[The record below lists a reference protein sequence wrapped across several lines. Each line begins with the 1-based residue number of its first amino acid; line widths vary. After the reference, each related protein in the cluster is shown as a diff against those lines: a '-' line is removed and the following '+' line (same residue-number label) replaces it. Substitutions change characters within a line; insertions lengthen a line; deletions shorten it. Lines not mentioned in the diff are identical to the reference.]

1 MKGWQE
7 SNGLDSGAMRGC
19 KEGLGN
25 DIVVKDETLTAT
37 LKSFN
42 SKVYRLSL
50 RTASHAI
57 YLYAVYATRSTA
69 LPLAIRDKGIEKAS
83 PVKYTAPYSCA
94 NDR

>member
-7 SNGLDSGAMRGC
+7 SNGLDSGTMRGC

-42 SKVYRLSL
+42 SKAYRLSL

-57 YLYAVYATRSTA
+57 YLYAVYTTRLTA
-69 LPLAIRDKGIEKAS
+69 LPLAIRNKGIEKAA

>member
-37 LKSFN
+37 LEF
-42 SKVYRLSL
+42 
-50 RTASHAI
+50 T
-57 YLYAVYATRSTA
+57 YA
-69 LPLAIRDKGIEKAS
+69 
-83 PVKYTAPYSCA
+83 
-94 NDR
+94 